1 MKSYFINNLKNK
13 LLLLCTISALLIAGC
28 HPGYIVPGKVDIISR
43 SSLIH
48 LSNAGHLI
56 IFPFETIEHSPKLSL
71 ETAELFNE
79 EINKYNF
86 FKKTTLIDDSSLLI
100 DFKNHQLKVQKALYF
115 ANKQNADAILLG
127 KVEEYSYGVSVDTK
141 VSLKIMIIDV
151 KSGKKLWWGG
161 KTVIGK
167 QGNTFLLIGNR
178 LSPNPPSVEKL
189 LLNAVKKITASIFTS
204 D

>member
-1 MKSYFINNLKNK
+1 MKSYFINSLKNK
-13 LLLLCTISALLIAGC
+13 LLLLFTLSAILITGC
-28 HPGYIVPGKVDIISR
+28 HPGYIVPGKVETISR

-48 LSNAGHLI
+48 LSNTGHLI

-71 ETAELFNE
+71 EAAERFNE

-86 FKKTTLIDDSSLLI
+86 FKKITLIDDNSLLI
-100 DFKNHQLKVQKALYF
+100 DFKNHQLKIQKALYY
-115 ANKQNADAILLG
+115 ANEQNADAILLG
-127 KVEEYSYGVSVDTK
+127 KVEEYSYSVSVDTK

-151 KSGKKLWWGG
+151 KSGEKLWWGG

-178 LSPNPPSVEKL
+178 LSPNPPSAQKL

-204 D
+204 N